1 MPTASLPE
9 TFQVT
14 QLNGHAME
22 VRTATEADF
31 YTSQQGKY
39 VSQNAFTAVSD
50 LTDLDRLM
58 MLELQMFRLTMWLG
72 SGVDYD
78 NRPLSQQ
85 AQIEL
90 RRQMKVVSDLI
101 STVKSELGLSRS
113 AREKAEFESAGA
125 YIVQL
130 RQRAKEQGVKREKE
144 LFAALTLIHELIGL
158 LGVYDRANETER
170 VKLGLEG
177 PDDILEWIRV
187 KLIPE
192 FNAVDEYFREHQQRY
207 WVGTL

>member
-1 MPTASLPE
+1 LPE
-9 TFQVT
+9 SFEVT
-14 QLNGHAME
+14 QLNGHTMN
-22 VRTATEADF
+22 VRTQTEADF

-39 VSQNAFTAVSD
+39 VEQNSFTAVSD
-50 LTDLDRLM
+50 LADLDRLM
-58 MLELQMFRLTMWLG
+58 MLELQVFRLNLWLG
-72 SGVDYD
+72 SGYDYD

-90 RRQMKVVSDLI
+90 RRQLKVVSDLI
-101 STVKSELGLSRS
+101 SQVKGELGLTRS

-125 YIVQL
+125 YIVNL
-130 RQRAKEQGVKREKE
+130 RKRAMEQGIKREKE
-144 LFAALTLIHELIGL
+144 LDRALVLIHELMGL
-158 LGVYDRANETER
+158 LGTYDRANETER
-170 VKLGLEG
+170 IRLGLEG

-192 FNAVDEYFREHQQRY
+192 FNEVDEYFREHSQRY